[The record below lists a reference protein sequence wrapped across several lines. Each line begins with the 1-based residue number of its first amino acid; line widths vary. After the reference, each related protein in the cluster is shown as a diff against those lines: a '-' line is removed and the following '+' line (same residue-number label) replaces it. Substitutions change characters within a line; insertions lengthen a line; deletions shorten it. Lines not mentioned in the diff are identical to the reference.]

1 MASVTHN
8 LMNSVKHLNKE
19 QFMENHV
26 SELLNYYLKYQ
37 HIGKLLL
44 ALQYLEFNEKL
55 ISMILENFIVHD
67 QRKKREF
74 QSC

>member
-1 MASVTHN
+1 MASVTQN
-8 LMNSVKHLNKE
+8 LMKSIKSVNKE

-37 HIGKLLL
+37 HVGKLLL

-55 ISMILENFIVHD
+55 ISMILENFMVHD
-67 QRKKREF
+67 QRKKGEF